1 MSIFNAGI
9 GSIVEGVGKIA
20 DDLFT
25 SDEER
30 LKMAL
35 KEKEIEA
42 DLIMAQIDTN
52 KEEARHK
59 SVFVA
64 GWRPFIGWVGGFA
77 LAYQFILY
85 PLLVWGWALFEGP
98 GDPPPPFTSDV
109 LYTLIAGMLGIG
121 GMRSF
126 DKLKKTDTTRVTR

>member
-42 DLIMAQIDTN
+42 NLIMAQIDTN

-98 GDPPPPFTSDV
+98 GEPPPPFKSDV

-126 DKLKKTDTTRVTR
+126 DKLKGTDTTRVTR